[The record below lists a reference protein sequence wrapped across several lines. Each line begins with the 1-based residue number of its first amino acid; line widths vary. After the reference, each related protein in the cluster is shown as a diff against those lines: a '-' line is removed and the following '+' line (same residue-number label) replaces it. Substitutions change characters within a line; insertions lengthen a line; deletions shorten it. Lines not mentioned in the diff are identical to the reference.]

1 MNRMG
6 MEVWLYLSHV
16 VEVGEGVGDTKRI
29 KTNVTNHATV
39 ELEQV

>member
-1 MNRMG
+1 MNIMG
-6 MEVWLYLSHV
+6 MAEWLYLSHV
-16 VEVGEGVGDTKRI
+16 VEVGEGVGNTKRV